1 MDNVNFIAQIGIF
14 NQNYLLSTKIL
25 FSGLIGQFMFYIV
38 RIILFRKTFLSY
50 LYSIE
55 IYIKQLRQRLGRKLS
70 NRNSF
75 EFS

>member
-1 MDNVNFIAQIGIF
+1 
-14 NQNYLLSTKIL
+14 
-25 FSGLIGQFMFYIV
+25 MFYIV

-70 NRNSF
+70 NRDSF